1 MLSLGRFNTHARAL
15 YFDYMTTVN
24 IKRRVFQSDN
34 LFRLLPYIL
43 SAILWSVLAFSEHYY
58 LKVIEDRSL
67 FLFDIQFVMESF
79 KVPGG
84 FLGLTGSFLTQFLHL
99 PWLGSLFW
107 VILLLVIYQ
116 LTVRAFNLSGWSMSL
131 AVLPPVL
138 LIIGNMS
145 LGYGVFIM
153 RAQDYFFATALGCLS
168 AVIPPLAVNR
178 ISSFSGKLLLIALWT
193 AIGFPLLGTFAFT
206 GSLSAAILIFC
217 NREIPAQRR
226 LITAATTIALIVL
239 VPLLTYGLWTSYRMT
254 DSWRMGLPSVSEESW
269 TRAVTAPYQL
279 ALISILVISALPHR
293 FKDKDTS
300 PVFRAVFFIISVA
313 AVWLFWFRNENFRT
327 ELAMYDAIDRMD
339 WEQVTA
345 IYRKTEKSHARSD
358 AKAYASRT
366 AKLSEA
372 TDKDAIEAILD
383 KYDKRFFEPTRTMV
397 LYRDLALVKT
407 DKALDEAFSMKDG
420 SRLQKSRTQ
429 IPMALQSGK
438 QLYFHYGLT
447 NLCYRWCF
455 EDAVEHGWNAGTL
468 RYMSMLSIL
477 TGERNLALKYLNRLD
492 KTIFYRK
499 WSRQCRTLL
508 DGTHDISK
516 IAPYDRI
523 LPLMCFEDNMTN
535 DMAKSESQLIRHFTR
550 PRPAGATPQ
559 FDMVALFWAMRI
571 QSIDGFWERLYYY
584 LNSNQ
589 VKTLPRSIQEA
600 AILYNSLE
608 RHGVELSYSKEISDS
623 YDRFRKYVES
633 HPVRTIR
640 ESAYPYSRQF
650 GKTFFY
656 YYYFIRDLQTY

>member
-313 AVWLFWFRNENFRT
+313 AVWLFWFRNET
-327 ELAMYDAIDRMD
+327 YDAIPP
-339 WEQVTA
+339 
-345 IYRKTEKSHARSD
+345 S
-358 AKAYASRT
+358 
-366 AKLSEA
+366 
-372 TDKDAIEAILD
+372 
-383 KYDKRFFEPTRTMV
+383 
-397 LYRDLALVKT
+397 
-407 DKALDEAFSMKDG
+407 
-420 SRLQKSRTQ
+420 
-429 IPMALQSGK
+429 
-438 QLYFHYGLT
+438 
-447 NLCYRWCF
+447 
-455 EDAVEHGWNAGTL
+455 
-468 RYMSMLSIL
+468 
-477 TGERNLALKYLNRLD
+477 
-492 KTIFYRK
+492 
-499 WSRQCRTLL
+499 
-508 DGTHDISK
+508 
-516 IAPYDRI
+516 
-523 LPLMCFEDNMTN
+523 
-535 DMAKSESQLIRHFTR
+535 
-550 PRPAGATPQ
+550 
-559 FDMVALFWAMRI
+559 
-571 QSIDGFWERLYYY
+571 
-584 LNSNQ
+584 
-589 VKTLPRSIQEA
+589 
-600 AILYNSLE
+600 
-608 RHGVELSYSKEISDS
+608 
-623 YDRFRKYVES
+623 
-633 HPVRTIR
+633 
-640 ESAYPYSRQF
+640 
-650 GKTFFY
+650 
-656 YYYFIRDLQTY
+656 